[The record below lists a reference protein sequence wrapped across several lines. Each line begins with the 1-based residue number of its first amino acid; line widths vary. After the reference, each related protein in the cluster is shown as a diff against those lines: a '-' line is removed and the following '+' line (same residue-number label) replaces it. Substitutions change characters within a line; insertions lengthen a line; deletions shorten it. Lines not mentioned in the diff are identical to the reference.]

1 MMKTLFE
8 GDREAGVKMLRR
20 LLTALFLV
28 LALPVAGSAAE
39 PENDPPPFQGRNF
52 PFTLL
57 TPLAPAPLTPLY
69 TARGGVTTLRRF
81 KGKVVLLNIWATWC
95 PACLHEIP
103 FLDKLQARLGGD
115 KFTVVSLSVDEGG
128 VEGVLKYLKRLK
140 VRNLPVY
147 LDPAGR
153 TAKAIEVHEGLPWSF
168 IIDHRGLL
176 MGYMKGAADWPS
188 KEGRA
193 LIRYYTDRI
202 SG

>member
-1 MMKTLFE
+1 MKRFQ
-8 GDREAGVKMLRR
+8 R
-20 LLTALFLV
+20 LLAILFLV
-28 LALPVAGSAAE
+28 LALPVAAMGAE
-39 PENDPPPFQGRNF
+39 PDNDPPTFQGRNF
-52 PFTLL
+52 PFTLIR
-57 TPLAPAPLTPLY
+57 PLGPAPLTPIY
-69 TARGGVTTLRRF
+69 NAKGGVTTLRRF

-95 PACLHEIP
+95 PACLHELP
-103 FLDKLQARLGGD
+103 SLDKLQAQLGGD
-115 KFTVVSLSVDEGG
+115 KFTVVTLSVDEGG
-128 VEGVLKYLKRLK
+128 AENVFKYLKRLK
-140 VRNLPVY
+140 IRNLPVY

-153 TAKAIEVHEGLPWSF
+153 TAEAIEVHEGLPWSF